1 MHTATDTGSVLPV
14 SEIGKLIQAY
24 QDKHGTSDRA
34 LALRVGVTA
43 TLVGRWKKG
52 LFVELPKP
60 EKIRNLAALI
70 GPRPTEEEIL
80 DAFLADTG
88 YRREDVMGHADS
100 SAPNQTPEVRPAE
113 QPTIAREGEKAHGT
127 VTKLS
132 DGRST
137 FDDSEPR
144 VAKKRP
150 PRERSD

>member
-1 MHTATDTGSVLPV
+1 M

-43 TLVGRWKKG
+43 TIIGRWKRG
-52 LFVELPKP
+52 AFVELPKP
-60 EKIRNLAALI
+60 EKIRAMAELMS
-70 GPRPTEEEIL
+70 PRPTEEQIL

-88 YRREDVMGHADS
+88 YKREDVMGNAEHPAPTNDS
-100 SAPNQTPEVRPAE
+100 TRAGGVA
-113 QPTIAREGEKAHGT
+113 GGK

-132 DGRST
+132 DRGSNLDR
-137 FDDSEPR
+137 SEPR

-150 PRERSD
+150 PGKRPD

>member
-1 MHTATDTGSVLPV
+1 M

-24 QDKHGTSDRA
+24 QDKHGASDRA
-34 LALRVGVTA
+34 LALRIGVTA

-52 LFVELPKP
+52 SFVELPKP

-88 YRREDVMGHADS
+88 YIGEDVMGNAEHP
-100 SAPNQTPEVRPAE
+100 AP
-113 QPTIAREGEKAHGT
+113 IATTHQGENAKKV

-132 DGRST
+132 DRGST
-137 FDDSEPR
+137 FDHSEPR

-150 PRERSD
+150 PKKASD